1 MLSNGG
7 KILNLKS
14 KEINE
19 ITLDPLY
26 SNYVHDTNTASVLT
40 IKRSKK

>member
-19 ITLDPLY
+19 ITIDPLY
-26 SNYVHDTNTASVLT
+26 SNYVHETNTTSVQT
-40 IKRSKK
+40 MKKRK